1 MLQRLLAIVVLGLLA
16 WAPARAETYKWVDE
30 RGVVN
35 YSNSPAA
42 GKSTRVEERLSTY
55 QSPPLQAAVANRAPD
70 YEWLQRQR
78 IMAQMAAAKQVP
90 ADCGYRVDCS
100 DAYWPAYG
108 YAYAPVIAVR
118 AAHRGALRTR
128 GLRSSFR

>member
-1 MLQRLLAIVVLGLLA
+1 MLQRLLVTAVFAMLA

-35 YSNSPAA
+35 YSNSPAP

-55 QSPPLQAAVANRAPD
+55 QSPPLQPALISRAPD

-78 IMAQMAAAKQVP
+78 IMAQMAASKPLP
-90 ADCGYRVDCS
+90 ADCGYRVDCR
-100 DAYWPAYG
+100 DGYLAGA
-108 YAYAPVIAVR
+108 YAYPYLPIVVR
-118 AAHRGALRTR
+118 SRAHRLLRTPHT
-128 GLRSSFR
+128 FR

>member
-1 MLQRLLAIVVLGLLA
+1 MLQRVLATAVIGLLA

-35 YSNSPAA
+35 YSNSPAP
-42 GKSTRVEERLSTY
+42 GKGTRVEDRLSTY
-55 QSPPLQAAVANRAPD
+55 QSPPLQAALASRAPD

-78 IMAQMAAAKQVP
+78 IMAQMAAAKPLP

-100 DAYWPAYG
+100 DSYWPAYG
-108 YAYAPVIAVR
+108 YAYAPLVAVR
-118 AAHRGALRTR
+118 ASHRGAPRAR